1 MIRIYTLKKCPMCEM
16 LKRYM
21 NDNGVTYEEV
31 DMSTPD
37 AQAEL
42 LTNGVFALSA
52 PVLQVG
58 DRFYKTY
65 DLFDDLGNIRAHIRT
80 HTQNGKL
87 AILSNA
93 R

>member
-1 MIRIYTLKKCPMCEM
+1 MCEM
-16 LKRYM
+16 LKMYLKKH
-21 NDNGVTYEEV
+21 NIEYEEL
-31 DMSTPD
+31 DMSSAD

-58 DRFYKTY
+58 DRFYRTY
-65 DLFDDLGNIRAHIRT
+65 DLFDDLGEISAPIRAM
-80 HTQNGKL
+80 L
-87 AILSNA
+87 EA